1 MYNMPKRTVR
11 RGRGRGK
18 KSRGKKQKIYNMKG
32 CSKGQTKCRSRKQ
45 KGGYGC
51 GAYGCP
57 LAPFSWKQMQQRGG
71 EYANVMN
78 GAPILGTAQTGGT
91 CGACQMKGG
100 SCGSCSN
107 APLMQGGS
115 FYKSPSPMPGP
126 FIGQNW
132 SPFIKGWPGVDGISN
147 NRNYLANNLYNAGD
161 PQTMMKLGG
170 SKKMNKSMN
179 KKGGGLIP
187 QDLVNLGR
195 DFSFNLKS
203 AYNTL
208 NGYSS
213 PTNPLPYK
221 DQLSSSISANRIII

>member
-1 MYNMPKRTVR
+1 MPKRTVR
-11 RGRGRGK
+11 RVRGK
-18 KSRGKKQKIYNMKG
+18 KSRGKKQRIYNMKG
-32 CSKGQTKCRSRKQ
+32 CSKGQTKCKSRKQ

-71 EYANVMN
+71 QYADVMS

-91 CGACQMKGG
+91 CGVC
-100 SCGSCSN
+100 N

-115 FYKSPSPMPGP
+115 FYKPPVPMPGP

-132 SPFIKGWPGVDGISN
+132 TPSIKGWPGVDGISN
-147 NRNYLANNLYNAGD
+147 NRNYLANNLYDAGD

-170 SKKMNKSMN
+170 SKNKSKSMN
-179 KKGGGLIP
+179 KKGGGLLP

-195 DFSFNLKS
+195 DLSFNFKS

-208 NGYSS
+208 NGYSAPS
-213 PTNPLPYK
+213 SPLPYK